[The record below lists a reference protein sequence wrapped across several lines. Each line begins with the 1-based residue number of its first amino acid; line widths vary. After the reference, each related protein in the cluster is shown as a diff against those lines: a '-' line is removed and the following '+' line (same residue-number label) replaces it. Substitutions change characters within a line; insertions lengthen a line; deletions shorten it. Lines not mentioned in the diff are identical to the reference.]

1 MQKLLLPGPSGD
13 NSFVYAYH
21 KEKYKKQKPFH
32 ILFYLRVEWISI
44 QFSSILGIVELLVT
58 SDNPVRGSVG
68 TIPELF
74 LMTANYDTDP
84 VSQLDMM
91 KELQP
96 NKPLMTME
104 YWAGWFDY
112 WGEAHN
118 SKTLEQFEEVYEAI
132 LSYPSSVN
140 IYMFH
145 GGTNFRFLNG
155 ASDADASDGNAG
167 KIL

>member
-1 MQKLLLPGPSGD
+1 M
-13 NSFVYAYH
+13 
-21 KEKYKKQKPFH
+21 
-32 ILFYLRVEWISI
+32 
-44 QFSSILGIVELLVT
+44 LVT
-58 SDNPVRGSVG
+58 SDNPDRGTVG

-84 VSQLDMM
+84 VTQLDMM

-96 NKPLMTME
+96 TKPLMTME

-112 WGEAHN
+112 WGVSHS
-118 SKTLEQFEEVYEAI
+118 SKTLEVFQEVYEAI

-155 ASDADASDGNAG
+155 AGDTDATDGNAG
-167 KIL
+167 NVIRNSDSIFYCNNI